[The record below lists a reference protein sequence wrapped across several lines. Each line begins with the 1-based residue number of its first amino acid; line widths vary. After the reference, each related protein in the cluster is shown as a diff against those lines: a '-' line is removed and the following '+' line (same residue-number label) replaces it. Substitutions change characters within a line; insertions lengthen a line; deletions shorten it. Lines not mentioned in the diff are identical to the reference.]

1 MALKGAKF
9 QLKKGLLDGGIATP
23 AEKKVLII
31 SKIAWKQSFLL
42 KWGNFHTLKTFKSF
56 EQFYEK

>member
-1 MALKGAKF
+1 VAFKGAKF

-31 SKIAWKQSFLL
+31 SKIA
-42 KWGNFHTLKTFKSF
+42 
-56 EQFYEK
+56 

>member
-1 MALKGAKF
+1 
-9 QLKKGLLDGGIATP
+9 LKKGLLDGGIATP